1 MFSKECDGRAGKTT
15 ILEAEIKMV
24 TISKL
29 PWASTTSLSLSLCL
43 SLSVCLSVCLS
54 LSLSHTHTHTH
65 THTNTYALISH
76 SGAFCFTDVGVFWVI
91 WVIFIRRQGLLCSS
105 HLIPDLKPSSCLSF
119 LSSWI
124 YSTHHHVWA
133 FQTDES
139 TFLLCA
145 FLTNVYFYF
154 CFALLF
160 WDRVELHSP
169 DCGSGR
175 PWHCWWTF
183 FS

>member
-1 MFSKECDGRAGKTT
+1 MFSKECDGRGGKTT
-15 ILEAEIKMV
+15 ILGAEIKMV

-29 PWASTTSLSLSLCL
+29 PWASTTSLSLSLSL
-43 SLSVCLSVCLS
+43 SLSVSVYLS
-54 LSLSHTHTHTH
+54 LSLCHTHTHTH
-65 THTNTYALISH
+65 IPMHLFLNL
-76 SGAFCFTDVGVFWVI
+76 GLFVTDVGVFWVI

-139 TFLLCA
+139 TFLPSA
-145 FLTNVYFYF
+145 FLTNIYFYF
-154 CFALLF
+154 CFAFLF
-160 WDRVELHSP
+160 WDRIELHSP

-175 PWHCWWTF
+175 PWHCWWTY

>member
-1 MFSKECDGRAGKTT
+1 MFSKECDGRGGKTT
-15 ILEAEIKMV
+15 ILGAEIKMV

-29 PWASTTSLSLSLCL
+29 PWASTTSLSL
-43 SLSVCLSVCLS
+43 CLS
-54 LSLSHTHTHTH
+54 LSLLHTHTH
-65 THTNTYALISH
+65 TYALISH

-139 TFLLCA
+139 TFLPSA

-154 CFALLF
+154 CLALLF

-169 DCGSGR
+169 DFGSGR

>member
-1 MFSKECDGRAGKTT
+1 MFSNECDGRAGKTT

-29 PWASTTSLSLSLCL
+29 PWASTTSLSLSLYL
-43 SLSVCLSVCLS
+43 SLSVCLSVCLSVSVSLSLS

-65 THTNTYALISH
+65 TYALISH

-119 LSSWI
+119 LSS
-124 YSTHHHVWA
+124 
-133 FQTDES
+133 
-139 TFLLCA
+139 
-145 FLTNVYFYF
+145 
-154 CFALLF
+154 
-160 WDRVELHSP
+160 
-169 DCGSGR
+169 
-175 PWHCWWTF
+175 
-183 FS
+183 